1 MVSVRFLGMV
11 LIALL
16 VQAGDLWA
24 LEPVATEYSLD
35 AMVKQVVRGE
45 SIVPGAK
52 GESGP
57 REKSTDPS
65 PVAIH
70 AVGSGHPWSLAP
82 LPAAAK
88 PGEGRAR
95 AVPARVRQRPT
106 TPTRQPLTK
115 KPLQAGHAVQALPAP
130 LENLIGAPLESE
142 KSSKSGTKKPKVR
155 ARALY
160 CLDCTSNKVVLAK
173 NVSEPLPIASITKL
187 LTAMTVIDEMNL
199 NRVVTIPKDIRL
211 VPQKRV
217 GIRPGDQLTVKDLLH
232 GMLIESGNDCAEAL
246 ARAYPKGGKR
256 KFMELMNRKA
266 ASIGAESTKA
276 YTPSGLDLRITVGR
290 KDGEPLVARR
300 SNIASAEDVARIARK
315 AFTYPLIQ
323 EISSMK
329 RYVMRSRKKKWRNY
343 VLNTNDR
350 LLNRP
355 LPVAGAKTGYTNL
368 AGRCIVAMFKD
379 DNKDY
384 LVVVLNSP
392 RHFNAAERIYRWAVK
407 AF

>member
-1 MVSVRFLGMV
+1 MFVRRIGIALV
-11 LIALL
+11 ALL
-16 VQAGDLWA
+16 VQAGDLSA
-24 LEPVATEYSLD
+24 LEPVASEDFLNT
-35 AMVKQVVRGE
+35 MVKRVVQGQ
-45 SIVPGAK
+45 SIVPGASRGAGK
-52 GESGP
+52 
-57 REKSTDPS
+57 REEFQAPA
-65 PVAIH
+65 PVPIK
-70 AVGSGHPWSLAP
+70 AVGRRYPSSLVT
-82 LPAAAK
+82 LPAAAE
-88 PGEGRAR
+88 PGERRILPKRRPQRQPAR
-95 AVPARVRQRPT
+95 AKPT
-106 TPTRQPLTK
+106 SPK
-115 KPLQAGHAVQALPAP
+115 KPSRLNRKVQALPAP
-130 LENLIGAPLESE
+130 LENLIGAPLGSE
-142 KSSKSGTKKPKVR
+142 KSRKKGATTPKVR

-160 CLDCTSNKVVLAK
+160 CLDCTSNKVVLAR

-199 NRVVTIPKDIRL
+199 NTVVTIPRDIRG

-217 GIRPGDQLTVKDLLH
+217 GIRPRDQLTIKDLLH

-256 KFMELMNRKA
+256 SFMRLMNRKA
-266 ASIGAESTKA
+266 ASIGARSTKV

-290 KDGEPLVARR
+290 KDGEALVARR

-315 AFTYPLIQ
+315 AFTYPLIRK
-323 EISSMK
+323 ISSMK
-329 RYVMRSRKKKWRNY
+329 KYVMRSRKKKWRKY

-355 LPVAGAKTGYTNL
+355 LPVTGAKTGYTNL

-392 RHFNAAERIYRWAVK
+392 RHFKAAERIYRWAVK